1 MSEPDLSASTLRKQC
16 VFQWQGR
23 FTMSASDVGL
33 VSSMLRHHLVG
44 AEASALKIVVLSHS
58 PTQDKRNSELVAKR
72 PCREVTCKGQRCGCT
87 ILQGSPND
95 ILDPAWGSVCKL
107 PDIIDSRFE
116 RHALNSN

>member
-44 AEASALKIVVLSHS
+44 AEAVS
-58 PTQDKRNSELVAKR
+58 TQDCCSVGGRN
-72 PCREVTCKGQRCGCT
+72 RCVICVK
-87 ILQGSPND
+87 INHC
-95 ILDPAWGSVCKL
+95 AWGGVGCY
-107 PDIIDSRFE
+107 
-116 RHALNSN
+116 